1 MTGADETTEA
11 AQSGPPGMVRLTAGL
26 GINWAAEQAA
36 FERWYLATQCMQ
48 NYRRVSKHVETGL
61 YVDKLVRIA
70 WRAWRHGVERAA
82 AGKVAVDA

>member
-1 MTGADETTEA
+1 MRSNTGSDIDW
-11 AQSGPPGMVRLTAGL
+11 V
-26 GINWAAEQAA
+26 AEQAA

-70 WRAWRHGVERAA
+70 WRAWRQGVERAA
-82 AGKVAVDA
+82 ASKVSAAQSKSLTRESVGG